1 MIITRTPFRISF
13 VGGGSDMKEYYE
25 QTPGAVLSTTI
36 DKHMYI
42 ASHRFFDDDKVRVK
56 YAKTETVTKLD
67 QLEHPIFREVL
78 ARFQIS
84 GALEISSNADIPAGS
99 GLGSSS
105 SFTVGLLHNLYART
119 GRYVAKDQLA
129 QEACEIEIDKLH
141 EPIGKQDQYAAA
153 FGSLNV
159 FHFNPNGAVTVEPVL
174 LKADIDK
181 ALQDNLLM
189 FYTGKQRFA
198 AQILSEQKAN
208 IQSAFVRE
216 SLKRM
221 VDCVWEAQSALYEGN
236 LDRFGTILDK
246 TWRLKQTL
254 ASNVTN
260 PEINELYDQ
269 GVRNGAVGGKLLGAG
284 GSGFLL
290 FYCDKSRQHQL
301 RAALAHLRELK
312 FRFDTEG
319 SKVIYFGDEHPVAMH
334 RNDDM
339 VESMEEAL

>member
-13 VGGGSDMKEYYE
+13 VGGGSDMEEYYRHSA
-25 QTPGAVLSTTI
+25 GAVLSTTI
-36 DKHMYI
+36 DKFMYI
-42 ASHRFFDDDKVRVK
+42 ASHRYFDVDQIRVK

-105 SFTVGLLHNLYART
+105 SFTVGLLHNLYARA
-119 GRYVAKDQLA
+119 GQYVSKGQLA
-129 QEACEIEIDKLH
+129 QEACEVEIAKLK

-159 FHFNPNGAVTVEPVL
+159 FHFVPNGAVTVEPVL
-174 LKADIDK
+174 LKADIFK
-181 ALQDNLLM
+181 ALESNLLM
-189 FYTGKQRFA
+189 FYTGRQRNA
-198 AQILSEQKAN
+198 SQILTEQKAN
-208 IQSAFVRE
+208 THSAAARD

-221 VDCVWEAQSALYEGN
+221 VDCVWDARTTLYEGK
-236 LDRFGTILDK
+236 LESFGSILDK

-260 PEINELYDQ
+260 PE
-269 GVRNGAVGGKLLGAG
+269 
-284 GSGFLL
+284 
-290 FYCDKSRQHQL
+290 
-301 RAALAHLRELK
+301 
-312 FRFDTEG
+312 
-319 SKVIYFGDEHPVAMH
+319 
-334 RNDDM
+334 
-339 VESMEEAL
+339 